1 VAAVTVLA
9 GVAVACGATVAGT
22 TSSDQAGTTAR
33 SAATGDSSKAT
44 TASRTGVTKANR
56 NAKNCGSIDGV
67 GGWPTTMAP
76 DPDAVRCLVTAFEA
90 GESATM
96 HERQPTDREGGHV
109 VLTAWEVTGY
119 HKLLVQTDTR
129 DAEFSPNQLTVE
141 ECSKV
146 VADGYRPAVS
156 ECRQPGVLPD

>member
-1 VAAVTVLA
+1 V
-9 GVAVACGATVAGT
+9 
-22 TSSDQAGTTAR
+22 
-33 SAATGDSSKAT
+33 T
-44 TASRTGVTKANR
+44 TASAPTGVTKANR

-76 DPDAVRCLVTAFEA
+76 DPDAVECLVAAFEA

-96 HERQPTDREGGHV
+96 HERQPTDQNGGHV

-119 HKLLVQTDTR
+119 HELLVQTDTR
-129 DAEFSPNQLTVE
+129 DAESPPNHLTVE
-141 ECSKV
+141 VCSRV

-156 ECRQPGVLPD
+156 GCRAPGVPPD